1 MFGDANIATWG
12 LEDEMG
18 RDGAFVSTDRSSCSA
33 CLPMMPSRPF
43 LRTVVVVCL
52 STDDAI
58 ALGDDGM
65 GWGGAGRG
73 GISFLRTVVVVCLS
87 TDDAIARDR
96 DRDTYCLVQ
105 YR

>member
-1 MFGDANIATWG
+1 MFRDANSAAWG
-12 LEDEMG
+12 LDDGMG

-58 ALGDDGM
+58 A
-65 GWGGAGRG
+65 
-73 GISFLRTVVVVCLS
+73 
-87 TDDAIARDR
+87 RDR
-96 DRDTYCLVQ
+96 DRDTGLYGTDRRGENFGC
-105 YR
+105 RDEGEMRGRCFDSRT